1 MKRIL
6 LLKKIGIV
14 RKFMYIMAKR
24 RGYTDPTVVYCS
36 QRLDTLLNRY
46 QNI

>member
-1 MKRIL
+1 MQKFL
-6 LLKKIGIV
+6 LLKKISV
-14 RKFMYIMAKR
+14 FRRLMYVMAKR

-36 QRLDTLLNRY
+36 QKLDNLLNRY